1 MTVTTAVQRTAAIH
15 PGTLKLLGG
24 PKVVVR
30 HAKRRP
36 AGSIALKYAAVE
48 NLSDYLDLST
58 PRVMRLII
66 ANERTAQRRKEQGA
80 LTEEESDRLTRV
92 ARITRRA
99 VEAFGNAT
107 QAKTWLCRDNRT
119 LGGQAPLELLGTD
132 AGAEAVTDELGRV
145 ELGELY

>member
-1 MTVTTAVQRTAAIH
+1 MAATTTALH

-30 HAKRRP
+30 PIKRQP

-48 NLSDYLDLST
+48 NLSEYLNLSA

-80 LTEEESDRLTRV
+80 LTEEESDRLARV

-99 VEAFGNAT
+99 IEAFGDEG
-107 QAKTWLCRDNRT
+107 QAKEWLRRENRM
-119 LGGQAPLELLGTD
+119 LQGRAPIEWLGTD
-132 AGAEAVTDELGRV
+132 AGAEAVTDELGRI
-145 ELGELY
+145 EFGELY

>member
-1 MTVTTAVQRTAAIH
+1 MADTITAVKVAQIH
-15 PGTLKLLGG
+15 PGTLKILGG

-30 HAKRRP
+30 PVKRKP
-36 AGSIALKYAAVE
+36 AGSIALKYAAVQ
-48 NLSDYLDLST
+48 NLSDYLDLSA

-99 VEAFGNAT
+99 VEAFGNEG
-107 QAKTWLCRDNRT
+107 QAKVWLCRDNRA

-132 AGAEAVTDELGRV
+132 AGAEAVTDELGRM